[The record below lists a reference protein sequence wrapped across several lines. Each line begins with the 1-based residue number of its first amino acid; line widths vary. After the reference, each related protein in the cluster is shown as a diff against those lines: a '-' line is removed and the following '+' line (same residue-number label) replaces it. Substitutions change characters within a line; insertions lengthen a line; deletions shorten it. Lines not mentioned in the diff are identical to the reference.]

1 LNRKGTLM
9 MSGRPGGAYPR
20 PELIVEPA
28 WLAEHLNDSDLRII
42 DCDLPE
48 AAMMRAHIPNAVM
61 LPIHPYFRNTE
72 TGVGV
77 ATAEQTEAMMR
88 DLGVSSDTR
97 VVCYDSTGGTLAA
110 RIWWV
115 LWYYGHEQVAFLN
128 GGWTAWEAEGHPT
141 ETEWKRPQPGDWS
154 AVEHDDRI
162 AACDVMLPWVGQA
175 DFVPLDVRA
184 YSEWSG
190 TQPNVANQR
199 EGHIPGAV
207 HIEWREFVDWDNN
220 TKLKPAAEIREML
233 EGAGVT
239 RDKRVVPY

>member
-1 LNRKGTLM
+1 M

-48 AAMMRAHIPNAVM
+48 AAMMREHIPNAVM

-141 ETEWKRPQPGDWS
+141 ETEWQRPQPGDWS
-154 AVEHDDRI
+154 AVQHDDRI

>member
-1 LNRKGTLM
+1 MATDHQAD
-9 MSGRPGGAYPR
+9 SYAR

-28 WLAEHLNDSDLRII
+28 WLAEHLNDPNLRII
-42 DCDLPE
+42 DCDPPE
-48 AAMMRAHIPNAVM
+48 VAMARAHIPNAVV
-61 LPIHPYFRNTE
+61 LPIHPYFRDTE

-77 ATAEQTEAMMR
+77 ATAAQTEAIMR
-88 DLGVSSDTR
+88 DLGVSNDTR
-97 VVCYDSTGGTLAA
+97 VICYDSSGGTLAA

-115 LWYYGHEQVAFLN
+115 LWYYGHDQAAFLN
-128 GGWTAWEAEGHPT
+128 GGWRAWQAEDHPAEAAWTKPA
-141 ETEWKRPQPGDWS
+141 PGNWS
-154 AVEHDDRI
+154 ATQHDDRI
-162 AACDVMLPWVGQA
+162 AGCDVMLPWVGQA

-184 YSEWSG
+184 YTEWSG

-220 TKLKPAAEIREML
+220 TKLIPASAIRDRL
-233 EGAGVT
+233 ESAGVT

>member
-1 LNRKGTLM
+1 MT
-9 MSGRPGGAYPR
+9 SGHRSEHFPR
-20 PELIVEPA
+20 PELIVEPS
-28 WLAEHLNDSDLRII
+28 WLANHLDDPDLLVI

-48 AAMMRAHIPNAVM
+48 AAMMRAHIPNAVL

-77 ATAEQTEAMMR
+77 ATAEQTEAIMR
-88 DLGVSSDTR
+88 GLGVSQGTR

-115 LWYYGHEQVAFLN
+115 LWYYGHDKGALLN
-128 GGWTAWEAEGHPT
+128 GGWTAWQAEQRST
-141 ETEWKRPQPGDWS
+141 ESEWKTPEPGDWS
-154 AVEHDDRI
+154 ATQHDDRI
-162 AACDVMLPWVGQA
+162 AGCDVMLPWIGQD

-184 YSEWSG
+184 WSEWSG
-190 TQPNVANQR
+190 TQPNPANQR

-220 TKLKPAAEIREML
+220 TKLKPADAIRERL
-233 EGAGVT
+233 EAVGVT
-239 RDKRVVPY
+239 RDKRIVPY

>member
-1 LNRKGTLM
+1 M
-9 MSGRPGGAYPR
+9 MSGRHPDEFPR

-28 WLAEHLNDSDLRII
+28 WLAEHLNDPDVRVI
-42 DCDLPE
+42 DCDPPE
-48 AAMMRAHIPNAVM
+48 VAMLRAHIPNAVM

-77 ATAEQTEAMMR
+77 ATAEQAETIMR
-88 DLGVSSDTR
+88 DLGVSGDTR
-97 VVCYDSTGGTLAA
+97 VVCYDSSGGTLAA

-115 LWYYGHEQVAFLN
+115 LWYYGHERAAVLN
-128 GGWTAWEAEGHPT
+128 GGWTAWQAEGHPT
-141 ETEWKRPQPGDWS
+141 ESEWTQPQPGDWS
-154 AVEHDDRI
+154 ATQHDDRI
-162 AACDVMLPWVGQA
+162 AACEVMLPWVGQA

-220 TKLKPAAEIREML
+220 TRLKSVDAIRERL
-233 EGAGVT
+233 ETAGVT

>member
-1 LNRKGTLM
+1 M
-9 MSGRPGGAYPR
+9 MSGRPADEFPR

-28 WLAEHLNDSDLRII
+28 WLSEHLNDPHLRVI
-42 DCDLPE
+42 DCDPPE
-48 AAMMRAHIPNAVM
+48 AAMARSHIPTAVM

-77 ATAEQTEAMMR
+77 ATAEQTEAIMR
-88 DLGVSSDTR
+88 DLGVSSNSR
-97 VVCYDSTGGTLAA
+97 VVCYDSSGGTLAA

-115 LWYYGHEQVAFLN
+115 LWYYGHDKVAVLN
-128 GGWTAWEAEGHPT
+128 GGWTAWQAEGLPT
-141 ETEWKRPQPGDWS
+141 ETDWTKPQSGDWS
-154 AVEHDDRI
+154 AAQHDDRI
-162 AACDVMLPWVGQA
+162 AACDVMMPWVGET

-190 TQPNVANQR
+190 TQPNAANQR

-207 HIEWREFVDWDNN
+207 HIEWREFVDWDNYA
-220 TKLKPAAEIREML
+220 KLKSVGAIRERL
-233 EGAGVT
+233 EEAGVT